1 MDTAC
6 PPACLTLSLTLPLPS
21 SPLQGTHM
29 PVLQKKQVTLPEACE
44 GFINVITVLTVST
57 SIHQFLFIS
66 MCLLI
71 HSSRHVPSSQPEPT
85 CWFLPGFVFSPR
97 EGLLRVHVHSHH
109 NHVACQWY
117 SCTCLNW
124 RAAYCTAPLE
134 QFGAHLSCLKA
145 SFDSCCGGSCFPSLY
160 RNPQL
165 LYNCKT
171 ASFWSQFGFSNK
183 VLHHKSTLLLFF
195 WSLDALCQANTVWI
209 AHSHGYLECST

>member
-1 MDTAC
+1 MCFDTLCVVNSCLLICIVCTNVTEEQCSNHTASRNFHPPMVAAC
-6 PPACLTLSLTLPLPS
+6 PPACLTLSLILPLPS

-85 CWFLPGFVFSPR
+85 CWFLLSFVFSPR
-97 EGLLRVHVHSHH
+97 EGLLRVHAHSHH

-134 QFGAHLSCLKA
+134 QFAAHLCCLKA
-145 SFDSCCGGSCFPSLY
+145 SFDSCCGGSCFLSLY
-160 RNPQL
+160 RNPSC
-165 LYNCKT
+165 YTIAN
-171 ASFWSQFGFSNK
+171 SFFL
-183 VLHHKSTLLLFF
+183 V
-195 WSLDALCQANTVWI
+195 TVW
-209 AHSHGYLECST
+209 LL